1 MNWGA
6 SLRQF
11 FIDGLIYPPTKTVFF
26 WCSRGKSGV
35 SSMLEVFL
43 ATSGESD
50 RRQLYLHVCT
60 YIYIYMYSIQFNSI
74 QFTFAFIHIHIY
86 ITFTLEFIALHHIF
100 TIQESSFESLLG
112 WLPWL
117 PWPSSRSSLTGR
129 SNIQNTEAKTRVPSS
144 R

>member
-1 MNWGA
+1 MDSSIHQQKLFFFGA
-6 SLRQF
+6 QEGNPGFRVCWKF
-11 FIDGLIYPPTKTVFF
+11 FLQQVEKVTVDSF
-26 WCSRGKSGV
+26 
-35 SSMLEVFL
+35 
-43 ATSGESD
+43 
-50 RRQLYLHVCT
+50 T
-60 YIYIYMYSIQFNSI
+60 YTCAHIYIYMYSIQFNSI